1 MTSRNLW
8 LFRHGGRPARRVSS
22 SSPSLCRDDFAF
34 RAAKLTDEQ
43 TGKHE
48 NMRLRQILTAGALT
62 LAAMGGA
69 AFADVTVSQSNQPT
83 LELGA
88 QMASLLGTEHKVM
101 EALPEERLTSLAV
114 GPKVETKTTKN
125 DAKSAEA
132 PQSVGLIGYD
142 AAFLA
147 AQPAP
152 AGDDQWECLRK
163 AIYFEAR
170 GESIKGQFAVAEVIL
185 NRTESGRYPR
195 TVCGVVNQRGNG
207 GCQFSY
213 TCDGRADSMRDP
225 EAIDRAGRIA
235 RVMLDGAPRALTLG
249 ATYFHTV
256 GVRPDWSRRFDRT
269 AAIGAHL
276 FYKQ

>member
-1 MTSRNLW
+1 
-8 LFRHGGRPARRVSS
+8 
-22 SSPSLCRDDFAF
+22 
-34 RAAKLTDEQ
+34 
-43 TGKHE
+43 
-48 NMRLRQILTAGALT
+48 MRLRLILTAGAT
-62 LAAMGGA
+62 ALAAMTGA
-69 AFADVTVSQSNQPT
+69 AFADVTVSQSNDPT
-83 LELGA
+83 LQLGA
-88 QMASLLGTEHKVM
+88 QMANLLGAEHKVLDAM
-101 EALPEERLTSLAV
+101 PEERLTSLAV
-114 GPKVETKTTKN
+114 GPKVETKTTPN
-125 DAKSAEA
+125 AKTEA
-132 PQSVGLIGYD
+132 PARSVGLIGYD
-142 AAFLA
+142 SAFLA

-152 AGDDQWECLRK
+152 TGDAQWECLRK

-185 NRTESGRYPR
+185 NRADSGRYPA

-225 EAIDRAGRIA
+225 ESIDRAGRIA

-249 ATYFHTV
+249 ATYFHTT
-256 GVRPDWSRRFDRT
+256 GVRPDWSRRFART

>member
-1 MTSRNLW
+1 
-8 LFRHGGRPARRVSS
+8 
-22 SSPSLCRDDFAF
+22 
-34 RAAKLTDEQ
+34 
-43 TGKHE
+43 
-48 NMRLRQILTAGALT
+48 MRLRQILTAGALT
-62 LAAMGGA
+62 LAAMSGA
-69 AFADVTVSQSNQPT
+69 AFADVTVSQSNEPT
-83 LELGA
+83 LDLGA
-88 QMASLLGTEHKVM
+88 QMASLLGAEHKVM

-114 GPKVETKTTKN
+114 GPKVETKTTTNGK
-125 DAKSAEA
+125 DAAH
-132 PQSVGLIGYD
+132 SVGLIGYD
-142 AAFLA
+142 EAFLA
-147 AQPAP
+147 AQPTP

-185 NRTESGRYPR
+185 NRTDSGRYPR

-207 GCQFSY
+207 SCQFSY
-213 TCDGRADSMRDP
+213 TCDGRADAMRDP

-235 RVMLDGAPRALTLG
+235 RVMLDGAPRALTMG